1 MTVNAGPSTSKE
13 LLRWAVDRLGAE
25 VPSPQVDAER
35 ICMQVLHL
43 DRAQLYSIDREL
55 TPSERHDIES
65 LVERRRTMEPLQ
77 YLTGSQGFRRLDLLV
92 GPGVL
97 IPRPETEM
105 LVEVAIE
112 SIKGIEAPRVLDI
125 GTGSGAI
132 ALSIAAEV
140 TSSRV
145 WATDVSP
152 EAIAWAAKNR
162 QKMDLNNVVLLESDL
177 FSQIDSTLR
186 GEFDIVVSNPP
197 YLSEED
203 FVRATPDIRDH
214 EPLLATVAGPTGL
227 EVTQR
232 IVKEAIRWL
241 RPGGPVLIET
251 WTGQWPQLKRLM
263 EETYDVVKVH
273 PDLNGALRV
282 AEGRKRL

>member
-1 MTVNAGPSTSKE
+1 MTVNAEPSTSRE
-13 LLRWAVDRLGAE
+13 VLRWAVDRLGAE

-97 IPRPETEM
+97 IPRPETET

-112 SIKGIEAPRVLDI
+112 SIKEIEAPRVLDI

-140 TSSRV
+140 PGSRV

-152 EAIAWAAKNR
+152 EAIGWATKNR
-162 QKMDLNNVVLLESDL
+162 QMMDLKNVVLLESDL

-186 GEFDIVVSNPP
+186 GEFDVVVSNPP

-203 FVRATPDIRDH
+203 LVRATPDIRDH

-232 IVKEAIRWL
+232 IVKEAIHWL
-241 RPGGPVLIET
+241 RPGQPVLIET
-251 WTGQWPQLKRLM
+251 WTGQWPQLKKMM

>member
-1 MTVNAGPSTSKE
+1 MAVNAGSSTSRE
-13 LLRWAVDRLGAE
+13 VLRWAVDRLGAE

-35 ICMQVLHL
+35 ICMRVLNL
-43 DRAQLYSIDREL
+43 NRAQLYSVDRVL
-55 TPSERHDIES
+55 TSSEQHNIES

-77 YLTGSQGFRRLDLLV
+77 YLTGSQGFRKLDLLV

-112 SIKGIEAPRVLDI
+112 SIRGIEAPRVLDI

-132 ALSIAAEV
+132 ALSIATEV
-140 TSSRV
+140 PSSRV
-145 WATDVSP
+145 WATDISS
-152 EAIAWAAKNR
+152 EAIAWATKNR
-162 QKMDLNNVVLLESDL
+162 QRMDLQNVVLIESDL
-177 FSQIDSTLR
+177 FSQVDSRFR
-186 GEFDIVVSNPP
+186 GGFDVVVSNPP
-197 YLSEED
+197 YLSED
-203 FVRATPDIRDH
+203 DLVRATPDIRDH

-232 IVKEAIRWL
+232 IVKEALHWL
-241 RPGGPVLIET
+241 RPGRPLLIET
-251 WTGQWPQLKRLM
+251 WTGQWPRLKRLM
-263 EETYDVVKVH
+263 EQFYDSVRVH

>member
-1 MTVNAGPSTSKE
+1 MTVNAEPSTSRE
-13 LLRWAVDRLGAE
+13 VLRWAVDRLGAE

-112 SIKGIEAPRVLDI
+112 SIKEIEAPRVLDI

-132 ALSIAAEV
+132 ALSVAAEV
-140 TSSRV
+140 PSSRV

-162 QKMDLNNVVLLESDL
+162 QTMALKNVVLLESDL

-186 GEFDIVVSNPP
+186 GGFDVVVSNPP

-203 FVRATPDIRDH
+203 LVRATPDIRDH

-232 IVKEAIRWL
+232 IVKEAIDWL
-241 RPGGPVLIET
+241 RPGRPVLIET
-251 WTGQWPQLKRLM
+251 WTGQWPQLKKMM

>member
-1 MTVNAGPSTSKE
+1 MMMNVGPSTSRE
-13 LLRWAVDRLGAE
+13 VLRWAVDRLGAE

-55 TPSERHDIES
+55 TLSERHHIES

-132 ALSIAAEV
+132 ALSIATEV
-140 TSSRV
+140 PTSRV
-145 WATDVSP
+145 WATDVSA
-152 EAIAWAAKNR
+152 EAIAWAARNLER
-162 QKMDLNNVVLLESDL
+162 MGLENAVLLQSDL
-177 FSQIDSTLR
+177 FSQIDSDLR
-186 GEFDIVVSNPP
+186 GGFDVVVTNPP
-197 YLSEED
+197 YLSED
-203 FVRATPDIRDH
+203 DLVRATPDIRDH

-227 EVTQR
+227 EVTER
-232 IVKEAIRWL
+232 IVKEAVDWL
-241 RPGGPVLIET
+241 RPGRPLLIET
-251 WTGQWPQLKRLM
+251 WTGQWPQLKRVM
-263 EETYDVVKVH
+263 EQSYDRVKVH